1 MSRKYV
7 AFASA
12 TITFTKQTLTGLAA
26 SVLISLSHF
35 PVQKFIHF
43 IFVQLPIKIWLLRL
57 LFITAITFSLFLAL
71 PTCRS
76 VLFCHR
82 RCSVCIKLKKKA
94 EGGIAIAPLLSWTH
108 SLDTPSVAHYAAQM
122 WKSVASHFIIAAATA
137 QQLSFLFSLNSECRD
152 GGYDTGKYALI
163 LTGATRHLPPE
174 ESVRAE
180 WTLSCLCI
188 SHFPVWT
195 LLRYSFMT
203 ALCNA
208 FHSVYILLYAG
219 QFQEFLFYF
228 WNSLE
233 KKQQFC

>member
-76 VLFCHR
+76 VLFCQR

-94 EGGIAIAPLLSWTH
+94 GGELQLRRFSLEHTH
-108 SLDTPSVAHYAAQM
+108 S
-122 WKSVASHFIIAAATA
+122 
-137 QQLSFLFSLNSECRD
+137 
-152 GGYDTGKYALI
+152 
-163 LTGATRHLPPE
+163 TRLLLPIMRRKCE
-174 ESVRAE
+174 
-180 WTLSCLCI
+180 
-188 SHFPVWT
+188 
-195 LLRYSFMT
+195 
-203 ALCNA
+203 N
-208 FHSVYILLYAG
+208 
-219 QFQEFLFYF
+219 Q
-228 WNSLE
+228 
-233 KKQQFC
+233 